1 MMPRGYMITPEPESG
16 SKLPPYFEVQMIF
29 TVASRVFWFMAFQS
43 VGGGTGMADSSL
55 GLRVKSGG
63 DDTVETDVVARFVI
77 SGTLD
82 VVATGGETFVGGFT
96 SGLAAGF
103 FVGVFVTDAA
113 FAVFESV

>member
-1 MMPRGYMITPEPESG
+1 
-16 SKLPPYFEVQMIF
+16 MIF